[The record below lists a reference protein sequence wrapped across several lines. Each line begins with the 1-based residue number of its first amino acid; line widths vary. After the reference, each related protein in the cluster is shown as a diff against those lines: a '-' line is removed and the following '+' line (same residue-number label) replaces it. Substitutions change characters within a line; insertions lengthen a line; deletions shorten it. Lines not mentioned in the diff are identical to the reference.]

1 METLQPL
8 TAALRAHRAPRLRAL
23 NLAWNRI
30 ADARPLAAVL
40 AEGAAPLLS
49 ELKLDG
55 NQLPDASAAALAA
68 AFAGGAAP
76 GLETLVLGTDR
87 AGNLIGDEGMLALV
101 DALCRGLPQLARRR
115 APSPPPQH
123 AARTRP
129 PLTEEAVP
137 HLATR
142 HPSPVRRVRSASWGW
157 PTTSSATPRP
167 LRSPTRSP
175 LAAPRASRAWGSPAA
190 ASAPRASTSSAPSA
204 RAAAA
209 RSRSTRRSSGR
220 RRTGARA
227 RRRRGSGRR
236 PRWGRGWRGA
246 PSCTP

>member
-30 ADARPLAAVL
+30 ADARPLAAAL

-129 PLTEEAVP
+129 PP
-137 HLATR
+137 HGR
-142 HPSPVRRVRSASWGW
+142 
-157 PTTSSATPRP
+157 
-167 LRSPTRSP
+167 
-175 LAAPRASRAWGSPAA
+175 SRAPPGCPAPL
-190 ASAPRASTSSAPSA
+190 SRAA
-204 RAAAA
+204 RAQRELGLANNLIGDATYLQKSHDEGVGRQPIAAESIIFH
-209 RSRSTRRSSGR
+209 R
-220 RRTGARA
+220 
-227 RRRRGSGRR
+227 
-236 PRWGRGWRGA
+236 
-246 PSCTP
+246 